1 MKSFIN
7 YIKTL
12 IQKLLLLRVLGSH
25 QLVNTTKDK
34 MKHSKIFNSQEDCNF
49 GHLEPKIFQF
59 LKEEIFRHSCVQL
72 YQQFYTEWRISQ
84 N

>member
-34 MKHSKIFNSQEDCNF
+34 MKRSIIFNSQEDCNS
-49 GHLEPKIFQF
+49 GLLEPKIFQF

>member
-12 IQKLLLLRVLGSH
+12 IQKLLLLQVLGSH

-34 MKHSKIFNSQEDCNF
+34 MKHSIIFNSQEDWNF
-49 GHLEPKIFQF
+49 GLLEPKIFQF
-59 LKEEIFRHSCVQL
+59 LKEEIFRLSCVQL